1 MTKIPAMNHAA
12 RRTQGGRS
20 PLGEKPLERLG
31 EKYAPLKFK
40 AGELTLVM
48 NAKASFLELYD
59 HPWEG

>member
-1 MTKIPAMNHAA
+1 M
-12 RRTQGGRS
+12 
-20 PLGEKPLERLG
+20 GEKPLERLG